1 MSTSRT
7 LKTHIGDDCP
17 VEVWWDYQP
26 YEPMTLEYPGAAE
39 AATIEGVVVASGHD
53 IQECLNDKLLG
64 ELEDRCLEDE
74 HER

>member
-7 LKTHIGDDCP
+7 LKTHIGEDCP

-26 YEPMTLEYPGAAE
+26 YERMTLEYPGAAE
-39 AATIEGVVVASGHD
+39 AATLEMVHVDGQD
-53 IQECLNDKLLG
+53 IMECLN
-64 ELEDRCLEDE
+64 EVTLEQLREKCLEDE